1 MQNDLGLVQ
10 LLLNLED
17 AIHLVWVLVRLN
29 VGLEGGE
36 GHRVTGGGG
45 VRVQGE
51 ELIQHLREDLVSSQ
65 GRVLIIANNHSGDAL
80 GSRVDVKCEILLLN
94 VLSLSLFRP
103 FGHGL
108 TEHRHEFA
116 DAALGEARIAAE
128 IALGAEHVD
137 LLWRLLQVTPEL
149 PLILVTFA
157 QDSSMT
163 M

>member
-51 ELIQHLREDLVSSQ
+51 ELIQHFREDLVSSQ

-80 GSRVDVKCEILLLN
+80 GSRVDVKCEICR
-94 VLSLSLFRP
+94 RP
-103 FGHGL
+103 AVRGCRRGGEK
-108 TEHRHEFA
+108 TTPR
-116 DAALGEARIAAE
+116 DAN
-128 IALGAEHVD
+128 
-137 LLWRLLQVTPEL
+137 L
-149 PLILVTFA
+149 PC
-157 QDSSMT
+157 S
-163 M
+163 